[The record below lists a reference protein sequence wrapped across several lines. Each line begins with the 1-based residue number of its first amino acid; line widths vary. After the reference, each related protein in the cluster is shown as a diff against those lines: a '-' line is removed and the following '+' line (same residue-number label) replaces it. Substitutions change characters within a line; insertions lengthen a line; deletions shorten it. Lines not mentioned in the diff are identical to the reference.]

1 MFYDEKIET
10 MSRAE
15 LNELQLERLK
25 KAVKYAYEN
34 SAFYTKMFD
43 NAKIKPED
51 IKSLD
56 DLRKI
61 PFISSFI

>member
-25 KAVKYAYEN
+25 KAVKYAYGW
-34 SAFYTKMFD
+34 
-43 NAKIKPED
+43 AKDSED
-51 IKSLD
+51 EEES
-56 DLRKI
+56 
-61 PFISSFI
+61 